1 MINIKDIDREELL
14 YQLWLKQKPAAYF
27 SMMGRQSLPYDRTTA
42 KASADRDGYV
52 DYACG
57 RCIKAT
63 IFGGDEVDPSLYDRD
78 AGAGTF
84 QEVVDKLRAGK

>member
-14 YQLWLKQKPAAYF
+14 YQLWLKQGPAPYF
-27 SMMGRQSLPYDRTTA
+27 SMMGRQPPPYDRAAA
-42 KASADRDGYV
+42 KASADRHGYV

-57 RCIKAT
+57 RCIKT
-63 IFGGDEVDPSLYDRD
+63 NIFGEDEVDPSLYDRD

-84 QEVVDKLRAGK
+84 KRVVDELRGKE

>member
-14 YQLWLKQKPAAYF
+14 YQLWLKQKSAAFF
-27 SMMGRQSLPYDRTTA
+27 SMAGIRPPLYDRVAA
-42 KASADRDGYV
+42 KASARPDGYV